1 MTCPFKMLAAAS
13 IILFATGTP
22 FAAAQSS
29 TSGCAGESCYHGDG
43 VSLPWNHYHRPVTV
57 YRYGYRP
64 HAYDYR
70 HGVADVIR
78 SAALAN
84 VLNAQAR
91 TAHLHADRLQMENS
105 VEALAT
111 RLERKRINRESRFGH
126 LHERGAR
133 VAAAKLA
140 AAEATPPVA
149 AQRSV
154 DPHTGRVAWPMLL
167 RSSYFEKARAPIDL
181 VFRRRS
187 EEGRFNPDH
196 FLPMRDWIE
205 RIECELKAN
214 VAYYE
219 MQDYLDAK
227 DFLRSLID
235 EARRD
240 LTPAEMGLSV
250 ASR

>member
-1 MTCPFKMLAAAS
+1 MV
-13 IILFATGTP
+13 I
-22 FAAAQSS
+22 AQSC
-29 TSGCAGESCYHGDG
+29 TSDCGTHASGQSYGVHG
-43 VSLPWNHYHRPVTV
+43 PVAYGTHGFPS

-64 HAYDYR
+64 YRRDFR

-91 TAHLHADRLQMENS
+91 TEHLQADRLQMENS
-105 VEALAT
+105 VQVLAT
-111 RLERKRINRESRFGH
+111 RLERKQINRESRFGH

-133 VAAAKLA
+133 LAAAKLV
-140 AAEATPPVA
+140 AAEQTPPRA
-149 AQRSV
+149 RHRCV
-154 DPHTGRVAWPMLL
+154 DPQTGCVAWPMLL
-167 RSSYFEKARAPIDL
+167 RSSYFEKARAPIDS
-181 VFRRRS
+181 VFRQRS
-187 EEGRFNPDH
+187 EVGYFNPDH

-219 MQDYLDAK
+219 MKDYLSAK
-227 DFLRSLID
+227 DFLRSLVD

-240 LTPAEMGLSV
+240 LSPAEIGMSV